1 MEFFKSLSEML
12 SDGQQLT
19 ITLRREG
26 QELVASIMPCLTGV
40 KDKAVD
46 NIVPIVI
53 NGTPEE
59 FDDGFIETLK
69 NGLPQATG
77 LVANIKDFEES
88 VETARKATEMAKKQ
102 KDEKDKLK
110 KEFQGWI
117 ALAKQNLA
125 EDKFVDAKK
134 CLAKAAEVKD
144 SDKQAIE
151 RLKQEIDTKSGA
163 GNMFG
168 GPVDKSDGKN
178 LNPAK
183 AKLPEAPK
191 EEPKADATDAFKEAT
206 ELEDEQEEPETEN
219 ENNDEEP
226 F

>member
-59 FDDGFIETLK
+59 FDDGFIDALK

-134 CLAKAAEVKD
+134 CLVKAAEVKD
-144 SDKQAIE
+144 ADKQAID

-191 EEPKADATDAFKEAT
+191 EEPKTEATDAFKEAM

-219 ENNDEEP
+219 ENNDGEP